1 MSTAAWL
8 MKTFCDSR
16 KQLMSAGKKSS
27 TGLHHGP
34 LHWLALSFLG
44 LSLLVAVGVRV
55 RLLDFPLERD
65 EGEYAYAGQ
74 FLLEGIP
81 PYQLAYSMKMPGIYL
96 AYAAV
101 MSVFGQ
107 TPAGIHLGLLAVHLA
122 TLAVLFLIA
131 RKFLDLYGAAIA
143 TAAYALMTLS
153 PAYLGIAA
161 HATHFIMLPALL
173 GIWML
178 FRMERNGRL
187 FDCLAGGCLFGIA
200 FLMKQP
206 GMFFGFLG
214 GLSLGWISVAGKTAL
229 SRVLARLGLY
239 SLGCLLPFLAVC
251 IWLKIAGV
259 FPQFWFWTISYA
271 REYATMIP
279 LDGGIQIAKSA
290 FSTILHAAP
299 LLWIIAGLGL
309 ACLCLT
315 RLALNA
321 RIFLAGFFVF
331 SFLAVC
337 PGFYFTRHYFIVF
350 APVVALLAGLAVS
363 WSGGWLA
370 KKNSAPWLCHLP
382 FSIAAV
388 ACAQSLYADRAV
400 LFSLPPREAC
410 RAVYGTNPF
419 PESLD
424 IARYIEQNTRKD
436 QRIAVIGSEPQI
448 YFYAHRH
455 SSTGQIYTYP
465 LMEPQPFAR
474 KMQED
479 MIREIEQNP
488 PECLV
493 FISIPASW
501 RSKPDSSTLLLD
513 WMNGYVNKYMQL
525 AGMIQFTGPQT
536 TETVWGPD
544 AATAPFRSQRF
555 VAVFKRAATR

>member
-1 MSTAAWL
+1 
-8 MKTFCDSR
+8 
-16 KQLMSAGKKSS
+16 MSAEKTSLAS
-27 TGLHHGP
+27 LHHSP
-34 LHWLALSFLG
+34 SPWLALSFLA

-74 FLLEGIP
+74 LILEGIP
-81 PYQLAYSMKMPGIYL
+81 PYQLACNMKMPGIYL
-96 AYAAV
+96 TYAAA

-107 TPAGIHLGLLAVHLA
+107 TPAGIHLGLLVVHLA
-122 TLAVLFLIA
+122 ALAVFFLIA
-131 RKFLDLYGAAIA
+131 RNFFDLYGVAIA
-143 TAAYALMTLS
+143 TSAYALITLS

-161 HATHFIMLPALL
+161 HATHFVMLPALL

-178 FRMERNGRL
+178 FRMEKNGRL
-187 FDCLAGGCLFGIA
+187 LDCFAGGCLFGIA

-206 GMFFGFLG
+206 GMFFGFFG
-214 GLSLGWISVAGKTAL
+214 GLYLCWISIVGKIAW
-229 SRVLARLGLY
+229 RQVLARLGLY
-239 SLGCLLPFLAVC
+239 SLGCLLPFLAIC

-271 REYATMIP
+271 REYVAIVP
-279 LDGGIQIAKSA
+279 LNAGVEKAMFMFGKI
-290 FSTILHAAP
+290 FHAAP
-299 LLWIIAGLGL
+299 LFWIIATLGF
-309 ACLCLT
+309 ACLCFT
-315 RLALNA
+315 RQTLNT
-321 RIFLAGFFVF
+321 RIFLAGFFIF

-337 PGFYFTRHYFIVF
+337 PGLYFRKHYFIVLVP
-350 APVVALLAGLAVS
+350 AVALLAGLAVS
-363 WSGGWLA
+363 WSGRWLA
-370 KKNSAPWLCHLP
+370 KKSSALWLRQLP
-382 FSIAAV
+382 FLLAAV
-388 ACAQSLYADRAV
+388 SCTQSLYGDRAV

-410 RAVYGTNPF
+410 RAVYGMNPF

-424 IARYIEQNTRKD
+424 IARYIRQNTRKD

-488 PECLV
+488 PEYLV
-493 FISIPASW
+493 FISIPTSW
-501 RSKPDSSTLLLD
+501 QPKPNSSHLLLD
-513 WMNGYVNKYMQL
+513 WLAGYVNQNMQRVGL
-525 AGMIQFTGPQT
+525 IQFTSPQT
-536 TETVWGPD
+536 TETVWGSD
-544 AATAPFRSQRF
+544 AATALLHSQF
-555 VAVFKRAATR
+555 SVAVYKRAVIR